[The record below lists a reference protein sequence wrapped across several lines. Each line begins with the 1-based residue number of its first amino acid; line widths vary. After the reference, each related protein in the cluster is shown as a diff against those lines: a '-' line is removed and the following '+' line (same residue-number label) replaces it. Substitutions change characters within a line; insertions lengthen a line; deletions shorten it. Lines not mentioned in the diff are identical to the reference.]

1 MTNLPEAN
9 SGRSRQRAVMSHSET
24 LSRLIVGGRRIDMI
38 RWVLRRA
45 IDKFE
50 REWNYDASYIR
61 DMIDASPRAAW
72 LFSRVTA
79 LGQFRRDLP
88 IEAWCAAGITAVRLE
103 DCGPCTQLG
112 VAMAERA
119 GVSPA
124 VLRAVLA
131 DDAAAMPPDVAL
143 VWKFTRATLAHDAA
157 ADG

>member
-1 MTNLPEAN
+1 
-9 SGRSRQRAVMSHSET
+9 VVSHSEVP
-24 LSRLIVGGRRIDMI
+24 SRLTTGDRRSDMI
-38 RWVLRRA
+38 KWALRKA

-50 REWNYDASYIR
+50 RDWTYDASYIR

-79 LGQFRRDLP
+79 LGQLRRDVP
-88 IEAWCAAGITAVRLE
+88 IEAWCAAGITAVRHE

-112 VAMAERA
+112 VTMAERA
-119 GVSPA
+119 GVSPE

-131 DDAAAMPPDVAL
+131 DNPEAMPPDVAL

-157 ADG
+157 ADDYREAIVKCWGRRALV